1 MNKKICLFCASRT
14 DVEQIFH
21 DAAAEFGRGI
31 AEAGDVLYYGGGS
44 VGLMGTCALAVHA
57 SGGRVIGV
65 IPSRLRD
72 REVAYEKAD
81 ELIVTATMSERKR
94 ILMDEADAFVIL
106 PGGFGTLDE
115 LLDAVTTKQLGYH
128 DKPIVVVNIDGYFD
142 AQFEMF
148 RSIVGRGFADP
159 GQLGLFEVVDDVAS
173 ALAYIATPTTLEA
186 GENP

>member
-14 DVEQIFH
+14 NVEQRFH
-21 DAAAEFGRGI
+21 DAAAEFGQGI

-44 VGLMGTCALAVHA
+44 IGLMGTCARAVHA
-57 SGGRVIGV
+57 HNGRVVGV

-72 REVAYEKAD
+72 REVAYEEAD
-81 ELIVTATMSERKR
+81 EMIVTATMSDRKR
-94 ILMDEADAFVIL
+94 ILMDESDAFVVL

-115 LLDAVTTKQLGYH
+115 LLDTVTTKQLGYH
-128 DKPIVVVNIDGYFD
+128 AKPVVIVNVDGFFD

-159 GQLGLFEVVDDVAS
+159 GQLGLFETVDDVAS
-173 ALAYIATPTTLEA
+173 ALEYLRRALGT
-186 GENP
+186 

>member
-14 DVEQIFH
+14 NVEQTFH
-21 DAAAEFGRGI
+21 DAATELGRGI
-31 AEAGDVLYYGGGS
+31 AEAGHVLYYGGGS
-44 VGLMGTCALAVHA
+44 IGLMGTCALAVHA

-81 ELIVTATMSERKR
+81 ELIVTATMSDRKH

-115 LLDAVTTKQLGYH
+115 FLDAVTTKQLGYH
-128 DKPIVVVNIDGYFD
+128 DKPIVIVNVDGFFD
-142 AQFEMF
+142 AQFDMF

-173 ALAYIATPTTLEA
+173 ALAYIAASTTLEA
-186 GENP
+186 GDDP